1 MYWAIPHKTRYT
13 VTKILI
19 IDDDQLVCQSLAL
32 VARRKG
38 YEAISSNTISEGLE
52 RALAE
57 TFDVVFLDVN
67 LPDGNGLDLLPDLKK
82 LSPVPEIII
91 MTGLG
96 DPNGA
101 ELALKNGVWD
111 YLEKGA
117 SLKEITH
124 SLVRALQYRKLK
136 LAGNEGREVC
146 GLKRDGIIGN
156 SPVLEACFNL
166 VAQTST
172 SNASV
177 LITGETGTGKEL
189 FARSVHQNSLRS
201 TGNFVVV
208 DCAALPENLIES
220 LLFGHEKGVFTGAD
234 QMREGLIRQSNGG
247 TLFLDEIGELP
258 LNLQK
263 AFLRVLQEHKFRPLG
278 SSREIESDFRLVAA
292 TNRNLEEMVKEG
304 RFRDDLLFRLRS
316 FVIDLP
322 GLRERPEDVKPLA
335 RYHTDRICEN
345 HGIPSKGFAPEF
357 LKMLASYSWPGN
369 IRELVNTLERTIAS
383 ARFEPILFPKH
394 LPIQLRIEVTQSSMK
409 KELPLQFAESAGTG
423 NVPQLQ
429 EFRDSVYSRAEKQY
443 LQDLMLL
450 TGNNMSEACRLS
462 GLSQSRLYAL
472 LKKQQIQLHS

>member
-189 FARSVHQNSLRS
+189 FARAVHQNSLRS

-220 LLFGHEKGVFTGAD
+220 MLFGHEKGVFTGAD